1 MFTEILGCSIQTDLN
16 YIASRLRDA
25 PEGAKIV
32 FVGMEYTDIVDL
44 KSADILSL
52 VKIDVEDEK
61 KYRIVEPN
69 RPDLDVTFTIVRHFS
84 HEADYAIFLSSSK
97 SFNIDYD
104 RFLEIAKSV
113 KKVFLLTVLG
123 EKPRIV
129 EAIRENLGKKLEIIE
144 ISVPESWLE
153 D

>member
-1 MFTEILGCSIQTDLN
+1 MN
-16 YIASRLRDA
+16 
-25 PEGAKIV
+25 
-32 FVGMEYTDIVDL
+32 
-44 KSADILSL
+44 
-52 VKIDVEDEK
+52 EK

-84 HEADYAIFLSSSK
+84 HEADYVIFLSSSK